1 MLLGMEGLSYKEKV
15 RTAGAGDQSQ
25 ECGAGKA
32 QQMAGAGVLT
42 IGTWTLTEKRDYL
55 SLLPSSTFAV
65 SAGILIFAGS
75 LVLVTGFLGCCAV
88 VREQQ
93 AGLAAYFSLLLLIF
107 LTELVAGIL
116 ACVYY
121 QRLNEELMQNL
132 NKTMMENYARPG
144 EEVVTY
150 SIDQLQQ
157 DFKCCGSNSSADW
170 QHSVYILSPTSGNR
184 LVPDSCCKTVTEACG
199 RRDHPSNIYKVEG
212 GCITVFEQTLAE
224 NTLIIGAVGIGVA
237 CLQLI
242 GAVMTACFICALIRE
257 QEEEEYSQT

>member
-1 MLLGMEGLSYKEKV
+1 MMTEKCKEDSEDCLTICLKYLLFVYNFFFW
-15 RTAGAGDQSQ
+15 
-25 ECGAGKA
+25 
-32 QQMAGAGVLT
+32 MAGAGVLT

-157 DFKCCGSNSSADW
+157 DVRN
-170 QHSVYILSPTSGNR
+170 
-184 LVPDSCCKTVTEACG
+184 
-199 RRDHPSNIYKVEG
+199 
-212 GCITVFEQTLAE
+212 
-224 NTLIIGAVGIGVA
+224 
-237 CLQLI
+237 
-242 GAVMTACFICALIRE
+242 
-257 QEEEEYSQT
+257 